1 MVSGDPGRQAPLS
14 PPEFHI
20 LLAVA
25 DGEKHGYAIMQEVA
39 ERSGGRTRLGPGTL
53 YGAVKR
59 LLRAGLIEEAD
70 ERPDPELDDQRRRYY
85 RLSAAGRRVAAA
97 EAERLTEL
105 VREAHAKRLLKGRI
119 VLGGAGG

>member
-1 MVSGDPGRQAPLS
+1 MATNDRKRQAPLS

-39 ERSGGRTRLGPGTL
+39 ARSDGRTRLGPGTL

-59 LLRAGLIEEAD
+59 LLRAGLLEEAE
-70 ERPDPELDDQRRRYY
+70 ERPGPELDDQRRRYY
-85 RLSAAGRRVAAA
+85 RLSTAGRRVAAA

-105 VREAHAKRLLKGRI
+105 VCEAHEKRLIKGRI
-119 VLGGAGG
+119 VLGRLGG